1 MNLNGLLQ
9 LIVRDVAGKL
19 GASLGEPSGS
29 TKDAHACAI
38 ADIVALAALA
48 DGQVSRE
55 ELKALERTTVGQDE
69 EAVVASERLYRIDAS
84 AEDVRSPAWLAVK
97 VGDLALTLDRDERRE
112 TLRLVAHLAEHLL
125 LDAHVDARE
134 AERHEARGRRHA
146 RGLGVPVEARVLP
159 AHEDRLDG
167 LLLERPVGVD
177 VARARV

>member
-112 TLRLVAHLAEHLL
+112 TLRLVAHLAEHGARLEKREL
-125 LDAHVDARE
+125 PDGRVAGLTARE
-134 AERHEARGRRHA
+134 LVELFASALSVPSDEIDAV
-146 RGLGVPVEARVLP
+146 LGEPSTTT
-159 AHEDRLDG
+159 
-167 LLLERPVGVD
+167 
-177 VARARV
+177 